1 MSAQPE
7 TQMKGDRR
15 KFVIRLAFGVASLL
29 ALAGAYWALRA
40 SGTLDLLT
48 DAAALRALV
57 AALDPWGP
65 LVIIGL
71 MTIAVVVSPIPSAP
85 VAVAAGAAYGH
96 FWGMAYVLIGAEAGA
111 IVAFSIA
118 RFVGGDAVQR
128 WFGDRV
134 RLGRIGSQNALM
146 GIVFVSRLLPFVSF
160 DVVSY
165 AAGLTALSFWR
176 FALATLVGIVPASF
190 VLAHLG
196 GEMAQGEADRALVAI
211 LVLGALVVVP
221 LAISLVR
228 ERRQRS

>member
-1 MSAQPE
+1 MR
-7 TQMKGDRR
+7 GDRR
-15 KFVIRLAFGVASLL
+15 KFIVRLAVGVASLL
-29 ALAGAYWALRA
+29 ALAGVYWAMRA

-48 DAAALRALV
+48 DAAALRAFV

-65 LVIIGL
+65 FVVIGL

-118 RFVGGDAVQR
+118 RLIGQDAAHR
-128 WFGDRV
+128 WFGERV
-134 RLGRIGSQNALM
+134 RFRWLGSQNALM

-176 FALATLVGIVPASF
+176 FAFATLAGIVPASF

-196 GEMAQGEADRALVAI
+196 GEMAQGEADRALAAI
-211 LVLGALVVVP
+211 LVLGVLVLVP
-221 LAISLVR
+221 LAISLAR
-228 ERRQRS
+228 ERRRRS